1 VSAGAPYQ
9 PFQITSQA
17 TDEQF
22 PEWSHDGTMIA
33 FCADCDADNSEIYHV
48 SPAGGSWTQVTTD
61 GMTNRSPTW
70 SPNDDY
76 IAYSSRRGSEHS
88 VYKIQLSGGLISRVS
103 FENNEEMHPS
113 WSPDGNFIAY
123 MQNSSEIPSKW
134 NVNYI
139 SVTGGISTPVTD
151 TNDGIN
157 QSFPWWSPDG
167 KRIAYTDWSSPEA
180 NIYSVKVR

>member
-1 VSAGAPYQ
+1 
-9 PFQITSQA
+9 
-17 TDEQF
+17 
-22 PEWSHDGTMIA
+22 
-33 FCADCDADNSEIYHV
+33 
-48 SPAGGSWTQVTTD
+48 
-61 GMTNRSPTW
+61 MTNRSPTW

-76 IAYSSRRGSEHS
+76 IAYSSDRGVDESI
-88 VYKIQLSGGLISRVS
+88 YRIQLSGGSISRVS
-103 FENNEEMHPS
+103 FENNEETHPS

-151 TNDGIN
+151 TNDGIS

-167 KRIAYTDWSSPEA
+167 KRIAYTNWLSPEA